1 MENTL
6 ENLVAPVKELNELT
20 LKTIEEIA
28 EIQVNAIQENAKTSV
43 DSLKSAT
50 EIKDLDSLQSYL
62 KGQLEVAQNL
72 SSNATED
79 AQKIAKI
86 GEIYAN
92 GVKELFEKSL
102 KVA

>member
-6 ENLVAPVKELNELT
+6 ESLVAPVKELNELT
-20 LKTIEEIA
+20 LKTIEKIA

-50 EIKDLDSLQSYL
+50 EIKDLDSLQNYL
-62 KGQLEVAQNL
+62 KGQLEIAQNL
-72 SSNATED
+72 SNNATED
-79 AQKIAKI
+79 AQRIAKI